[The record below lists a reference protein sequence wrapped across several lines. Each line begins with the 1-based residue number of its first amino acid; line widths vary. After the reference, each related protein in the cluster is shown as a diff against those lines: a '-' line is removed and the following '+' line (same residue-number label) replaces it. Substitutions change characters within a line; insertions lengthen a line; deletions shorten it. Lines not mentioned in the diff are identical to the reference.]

1 MQAISG
7 ALQMAG
13 GIILL
18 LVEGNCIFVPIMR
31 SHCCRSARG
40 GWETDFGLSQMQM
53 LLLLLLLC
61 WTVETVCANVRT
73 ERQPLLLL
81 LHSRTAM
88 LRHVQLSLT

>member
-40 GWETDFGLSQMQM
+40 GWERLDFGLSQM
-53 LLLLLLLC
+53 LLD
-61 WTVETVCANVRT
+61 R
-73 ERQPLLLL
+73 
-81 LHSRTAM
+81 
-88 LRHVQLSLT
+88 